1 MAEWSKAA
9 DSKSVIP
16 FWYRG
21 FESSPLRHIIHIRAD
36 EIISRLKISFI
47 NILKRYMQTIL
58 LRVRETKHD
67 RKAPVAQWIEHLT
80 TNQGAAGSTPAG
92 RATFLI

>member
-1 MAEWSKAA
+1 
-9 DSKSVIP
+9 
-16 FWYRG
+16 
-21 FESSPLRHIIHIRAD
+21 
-36 EIISRLKISFI
+36 
-47 NILKRYMQTIL
+47 MQTIL

-92 RATFLI
+92 RATFLIQRFLCSILNS